1 MEEDF
6 KTVTYFRMKTQSN
19 VEIINQIKDEPFTD
33 DDQAAQLFQDYP
45 GTVEEMMTPVTIIKE
60 EFDLPIKEEPVTYEY
75 GTSSEDSIPT
85 EFVDVG
91 QPRFGENEI
100 KTEEECESEMQG
112 IPSEQVN
119 YDFPVDPSRFVIL
132 PSKGTDPITSG
143 NYEIRTLKVL
153 HPKVLQQTEKE
164 VKEENDGE
172 NDVLQNQSLSV
183 TNSSGLLPVAL
194 SSLCRGCGNNY

>member
-6 KTVTYFRMKTQSN
+6 KTVTDFRMKTQSN
-19 VEIINQIKDEPFTD
+19 VEIINQIKDEPFTN
-33 DDQAAQLFQDYP
+33 DDQAAQLFHDYP

-91 QPRFGENEI
+91 QPRFEENEI

-112 IPSEQVN
+112 TSSELVN
-119 YDFPVDPSRFVIL
+119 NHFPVDPSIFVVL
-132 PSKGTDPITSG
+132 PSKGTDPIKSG

-153 HPKVLQQTEKE
+153 QPKVLQ
-164 VKEENDGE
+164 
-172 NDVLQNQSLSV
+172 
-183 TNSSGLLPVAL
+183 
-194 SSLCRGCGNNY
+194 